1 MQKLDLPTGPDLPD
15 HPNMVGIRT
24 EIMDILEVN
33 DKEFRDGLMKRQGF
47 QNVTFCVDKSSL
59 GVSRIDE
66 ATPWDDCPYVKS
78 NANTFVR
85 VLAGFFDL
93 VCQDQPWGAPLVG
106 PSTLGA
112 KILYKLASLK
122 YCYNANFSGVHS
134 TSTPKHLLDPIT
146 SRPMQHHDDHVL
158 RGALGRASAR
168 VERDLRPRGVCARR
182 HALSRPPLGPQHL
195 HLRSQVRLIEKCH
208 RCD

>member
-66 ATPWDDCPYVKS
+66 ATPWDDCPYAKS
-78 NANTFVR
+78 NANTFFSVCAYC
-85 VLAGFFDL
+85 VFLTLCVGFNL
-93 VCQDQPWGAPLVG
+93 RGIPWGMQHPQDAPWVDL
-106 PSTLGA
+106 STL
-112 KILYKLASLK
+112 
-122 YCYNANFSGVHS
+122 
-134 TSTPKHLLDPIT
+134 
-146 SRPMQHHDDHVL
+146 RQ
-158 RGALGRASAR
+158 
-168 VERDLRPRGVCARR
+168 
-182 HALSRPPLGPQHL
+182 
-195 HLRSQVRLIEKCH
+195 
-208 RCD
+208 